1 MLESPPKR
9 VEEPGMR
16 FLRLDFRDDLNSID
30 FHPLLTVVSSLSAG
44 QRRQL
49 FEAVRRLSSGSTVG
63 LRGLVE
69 HQGLL
74 VELDAAA
81 GEPLGPATT
90 TAAVLVFV
98 DGVAIRQD
106 QVGLQAEIDQWE
118 RQATIDAVA
127 VEEIRS
133 NLDLAVRAK
142 AFNLCRAV
150 DPDGTGIVGRQATPR
165 RLKIDAIRTAFDAVA
180 AHESHI
186 ADCDPAIAALLER
199 WDEHLALVESSE
211 EHLDQVAKEV
221 RAAERAVEGSDT
233 RLREARV
240 AAQPRFLTD
249 EQETRLEALHDIAQE
264 AEGRGKRKRTLT
276 EEEQQEYDDLLA
288 SVGARSWTDYS
299 MFRFST
305 SVSPELSR
313 AVEEAEVE
321 LTVATQA
328 LEAARNYQA
337 RDEVAIKLQKNLELI
352 KTDAKPYLGVLV
364 PADVGAALQN
374 QIEQVENPDWVQ
386 AVNDLRD
393 ALSSNDLHPPYGF
406 EPNEILGWTDSWLRA
421 QEGLDVSTE
430 SSSTEDDS
438 YADLMAQ
445 MSDAR
450 HSLVK
455 HNRALSQIDRA
466 ERAAIRSAMRVRDLK
481 NQLRIRSAE
490 PEATTASEIVAMV
503 RPVAE
508 RVLQEIKGSVPIA
521 VVGDMAALPA
531 NEADMLM
538 SHLEAIAKQ
547 VQVILVSEHPS
558 LAGWVSRAGM
568 ERATIADGTR
578 TLI

>member
-1 MLESPPKR
+1 
-9 VEEPGMR
+9 MR

-142 AFNLCRAV
+142 AFNLCRTV
-150 DPDGTGIVGRQATPR
+150 DPDGTGVVGRQATPR
-165 RLKIDAIRTAFDAVA
+165 RLKIEAIRTSFDAVN
-180 AHESHI
+180 AHEPHI
-186 ADCDPAIAALLER
+186 ADCDPAIAALLEQ
-199 WDEHLALVESSE
+199 WDEHLELVEASE

-221 RAAERAVEGSDT
+221 RAAERAVEDSDE

-264 AEGRGKRKRTLT
+264 AESRGKRKRTLT
-276 EEEQQEYDDLLA
+276 EEEKQEYDDLLA

-305 SVSPELSR
+305 SVSPELTK

-321 LTVATQA
+321 LAVATQA
-328 LEAARNYQA
+328 LEAARNFQA
-337 RDEVAIKLQKNLELI
+337 RDEVAVKLQQSLERI
-352 KTDAKPYLGVLV
+352 KTNAKPYLGVLV
-364 PADVGAALQN
+364 PADIGAALQS
-374 QIEQVENPDWVQ
+374 QIDQVENPDWVR

-393 ALSSNDLHPPYGF
+393 VLSSNDLHPPFGF

-421 QEGLDVSTE
+421 QEGLDVSSIDT
-430 SSSTEDDS
+430 SSTADGS

-481 NQLRIRSAE
+481 NQLRLRSAE
-490 PEATTASEIVAMV
+490 PEATTASEVVAMV

-521 VVGDMAALPA
+521 VVGDMAALPDG
-531 NEADMLM
+531 EADVLM

-547 VQVILVSEHPS
+547 VQVILVSEHPALS
-558 LAGWVSRAGM
+558 NWVDRAGM

>member
-1 MLESPPKR
+1 
-9 VEEPGMR
+9 MR

-133 NLDLAVRAK
+133 NLDLSVRAK
-142 AFNLCRAV
+142 AYNLLQTV
-150 DPDGTGIVGRQATPR
+150 DPDGTGIGARQATPR
-165 RLKIDAIRTAFDAVA
+165 RLKIESIRKAYDAVNG
-180 AHESHI
+180 HETHV
-186 ADCDPAIAALLER
+186 AQCDPAISELIDR
-199 WDEHLALVESSE
+199 WNEHLVLVEESE

-221 RAAERAVEGSDT
+221 RAAERAVEDSDT
-233 RLREARV
+233 RLREARIS
-240 AAQPRFLTD
+240 AQPKFLST
-249 EQETRLEALHDIAQE
+249 EQETRLEALNDIAQE
-264 AEGRGKRKRTLT
+264 AANSKSKRKRTLT
-276 EEEQQEYDDLLA
+276 KEEEQEFKDLLA
-288 SVGARSWTDYS
+288 SVDARSWTDYS
-299 MFRFST
+299 MFRLSPT
-305 SVSPELSR
+305 VSPDRSESVHEAELELS
-313 AVEEAEVE
+313 
-321 LTVATQA
+321 VAKQA
-328 LEAARNYQA
+328 LESARRYQA
-337 RDEVAIKLQKNLELI
+337 RDEVATRLQRSLEEI
-352 KTDAKPYLGVLV
+352 KTAAKPYLGVLV
-364 PADVGAALQN
+364 PADIGAALQD
-374 QIEQVENPDWVQ
+374 QIAQVENPDWVQ

-393 ALSSNDLHPPYGF
+393 ALSSNDLHPPFGF

-421 QEGLDVSTE
+421 QEGLEVSAQPE
-430 SSSTEDDS
+430 AVRDGS
-438 YADLMAQ
+438 YADLMSQ

-466 ERAAIRSAMRVRDLK
+466 ERSAIRSAMRVRDLK
-481 NQLRIRSAE
+481 NQLRLRSAE
-490 PEATTASEIVAMV
+490 PEATTASEVVGMV

-521 VVGDMAALPA
+521 VVGDLAALPDH
-531 NEADMLM
+531 EAEALM
-538 SHLEAIAKQ
+538 SHLEGIAQQ
-547 VQVILVSEHPS
+547 VQVILVSSHPA
-558 LAGWVSRAGM
+558 LANWVDRAGM
-568 ERATIADGTR
+568 ERATVADGTR